1 MPPQGSQ
8 NVTAE
13 TSLAPCSHPLQ
24 APPAACLSSCTAQP
38 GCWPAACWLAVP
50 WPAASP
56 PPPSHGRAQLSICP
70 RSLCGTGTRPEA
82 AKHKGPASCSGS
94 RPASCTCSCLPCHSP
109 QPPLR
114 ADQPCMYQPAC
125 PEPSILCPVAY
136 FLSASHVPPFAVIDP
151 WSEFTGG
158 HKQHCPF
165 MPLSCPPIFS
175 RKSHCHTTTRR
186 SCVIRSQVHLQTLV
200 PTHLSPIVR

>member
-50 WPAASP
+50 WPAAS
-56 PPPSHGRAQLSICP
+56 HGRAQLSICP
-70 RSLCGTGTRPEA
+70 RSLCGTGTRPDA

-158 HKQHCPF
+158 HKQT
-165 MPLSCPPIFS
+165 LSCPFHAHPFCPGNLTATPPHGARAS
-175 RKSHCHTTTRR
+175 YARK
-186 SCVIRSQVHLQTLV
+186 VHLQTLV